1 MKKTILLGMTAAS
14 AVVLLVSCS
23 DDWGM
28 KSNGS
33 GSIAPLVGV
42 DTQVITSKK
51 SSDSQTA
58 SSSRAAGDA
67 VTAADLSIRLT
78 KSDGSWS
85 NTWEKLT
92 DFDATTQFAV
102 GDYLI
107 EAFYGNETEE
117 GFEKPSYY
125 GSQSVTVA
133 DQRTTEVAMTA
144 TMSKCMISID
154 YTDAFKKYM
163 SSWSASIKGAGS
175 AIEYV
180 STETRP
186 LYLVPGEASITVN
199 VVKPNGLKGSFDLA
213 KVSTKARY
221 SYRVTV
227 DVNEGNVGDAVL
239 TVSFDENLAHEDV
252 TVDISDEIM
261 NMPAPTLE
269 AEGFED
275 GVPVNIMSS
284 IGTDIESLSMKAMAL
299 GGLKEINLTT
309 KSEYLLSQGWPE
321 TIELIGAT
329 PEMQAKLKSLGFNA
343 LGVWKNPAE
352 MAVLDFVGVAS
363 KIKSTSGDNTSTFTI
378 TVTDKLSRVS
388 EPLTLEMITREV
400 TATIA
405 LKEELFVA
413 GTETHLQI
421 SSNGSLNMLK
431 KMLKLEFDHNH
442 TGMWRTIEVEDVV
455 ATDTPDNY
463 DVSFKAPAGIST
475 DLNIRATIGDVV
487 TPTVTMKQFVVTYNE
502 NDVFATSAIVTPNV
516 DATLY
521 IRAKGA
527 GDFSQATTDAS
538 YKLTGL
544 TPGTE
549 YEVIAKVGDKT
560 TNAISFTTEQ
570 AEQLPNGD
578 MNDGWSSS
586 KKSYGIYSADL
597 WTTPTP
603 WMNNNSVTTGSA
615 NALAKN
621 TAISAV
627 LMTDQAK
634 NGNAALIRTVGYGLK
649 SAFNYHAKSFARG
662 IMTLNTTLAS
672 RPKSLT
678 FYSKYVAYES
688 SEYGILSINIKDAS
702 GNIIAS
708 GSENITASADYG
720 IHTINLDNYSPN
732 CNKASQVE
740 IYIYSTNIENP
751 NTTYCSNPQLNNG
764 QAIGSQL
771 FIDDI
776 TLTY

>member
-14 AVVLLVSCS
+14 AVVLLGSCS

-175 AIEYV
+175 AIDYA

-275 GVPVNIMSS
+275 E
-284 IGTDIESLSMKAMAL
+284 IG
-299 GGLKEINLTT
+299 
-309 KSEYLLSQGWPE
+309 
-321 TIELIGAT
+321 
-329 PEMQAKLKSLGFNA
+329 
-343 LGVWKNPAE
+343 
-352 MAVLDFVGVAS
+352 
-363 KIKSTSGDNTSTFTI
+363 
-378 TVTDKLSRVS
+378 
-388 EPLTLEMITREV
+388 
-400 TATIA
+400 
-405 LKEELFVA
+405 
-413 GTETHLQI
+413 
-421 SSNGSLNMLK
+421 
-431 KMLKLEFDHNH
+431 
-442 TGMWRTIEVEDVV
+442 
-455 ATDTPDNY
+455 
-463 DVSFKAPAGIST
+463 
-475 DLNIRATIGDVV
+475 RAHV
-487 TPTVTMKQFVVTYNE
+487 
-502 NDVFATSAIVTPNV
+502 
-516 DATLY
+516 
-521 IRAKGA
+521 
-527 GDFSQATTDAS
+527 
-538 YKLTGL
+538 
-544 TPGTE
+544 
-549 YEVIAKVGDKT
+549 
-560 TNAISFTTEQ
+560 
-570 AEQLPNGD
+570 
-578 MNDGWSSS
+578 
-586 KKSYGIYSADL
+586 
-597 WTTPTP
+597 
-603 WMNNNSVTTGSA
+603 
-615 NALAKN
+615 
-621 TAISAV
+621 
-627 LMTDQAK
+627 
-634 NGNAALIRTVGYGLK
+634 
-649 SAFNYHAKSFARG
+649 
-662 IMTLNTTLAS
+662 
-672 RPKSLT
+672 
-678 FYSKYVAYES
+678 
-688 SEYGILSINIKDAS
+688 
-702 GNIIAS
+702 
-708 GSENITASADYG
+708 
-720 IHTINLDNYSPN
+720 
-732 CNKASQVE
+732 
-740 IYIYSTNIENP
+740 
-751 NTTYCSNPQLNNG
+751 
-764 QAIGSQL
+764 
-771 FIDDI
+771 
-776 TLTY
+776 